1 MIQEILI
8 AFIMYGLGIVS
19 AIVLSAGALYSGINM
34 LNRLTH
40 GIDEWKLIKS
50 GNIAVGI
57 FYGAVML
64 SIVLLVGPRIA
75 EFVGY
80 LLSGLPFEYLF
91 IALFFGLV
99 NYLLG
104 LLAGIVIIFLT
115 IHVMDRITSD
125 LDEFR
130 ELERGNVAV
139 AVIMAVVLISVVLAS
154 TGPLEAAFGLINYLE
169 SLI

>member
-8 AFIMYGLGIVS
+8 AFIMYGLGIFS
-19 AIVLSAGALYSGINM
+19 AIVLSAGALYSSINM
-34 LNRLTH
+34 LDRLTA
-40 GIDEWKLIKS
+40 GIDEWKLIKG
-50 GNIAVGI
+50 GNVAVGI

-64 SIVLLVGPRIA
+64 SIVVLVGPRIA

-80 LLSGLPFEYLF
+80 LVSGLPLEYLI
-91 IALFFGLV
+91 IALFFSLV

-104 LLAGIVIIFLT
+104 LLAAIVIIFLT
-115 IHVMDRITSD
+115 IHVIDRLTSD
-125 LDEFR
+125 LDEFK

-139 AVIMAVVLISVVLAS
+139 AVIMAVVLLSVVLAS